1 MNVQTY
7 RVKQY
12 NSTYKTVVTVDGVP
26 ICILDGSGRTAQV
39 IAYLY
44 GNDDAEINDMA
55 VKRKLDECRK
65 EQSNECK

>member
-26 ICILDGSGRTAQV
+26 ICILDGLGRTAQV

-55 VKRKLDECRK
+55 IKRKLDKVRK
-65 EQSNECK
+65 EQK